1 MPKIPS
7 KIGSFVKNVIRL
19 PLFFTLKLLDNSV
32 LYDSLLTVLSVVLL
46 ICYSRLVLMRIT
58 KITSRIG
65 VS

>member
-46 ICYSRLVLMRIT
+46 ICYSR
-58 KITSRIG
+58 
-65 VS
+65 